1 MLLVSKMSDWY
12 EKRCDDRHDEE
23 RRYLELLIEKQKEE
37 TILTR
42 ELINSQLNEIKS
54 KIPEH
59 EVGFF
64 DLKMS
69 ISRVL
74 IVLTFLTPFV
84 LFAINSN
91 MKINESNIQ
100 QENRITKIETKI
112 TNIERKIE
120 HNYDMVGR

>member
-1 MLLVSKMSDWY
+1 MFLVSKMSDWD

-23 RRYLELLIEKQKEE
+23 RRYLELLIEKQKKE

-42 ELINSQLNEIKS
+42 ELINSQLNEIKL
-54 KIPEH
+54 KIPEY

-69 ISRVL
+69 MGRIL